1 MCSIRDQVGKE
12 PQLCISRL
20 WNWPCL
26 QAKGRISAEQRCQSW
41 PSCRCGRRCLRSL
54 CWQKHPAKTWGQSAA
69 RAACDWTCT
78 RGHLEE
84 EDSESERV
92 KRQTKNAVKKKVA
105 FLPPLFSSSST
116 FSDRILTFFFFSS
129 CMMTL
134 LLGAAWKEKIWLKI
148 WGEKKKIARVA
159 NYIPQWI
166 HSSAEHTGGSVKTRH
181 LQPILVPL

>member
-12 PQLCISRL
+12 PQLCSPRL

-26 QAKGRISAEQRCQSW
+26 QVKGRISAEQRCQSW

-69 RAACDWTCT
+69 QAACDWTCT

-84 EDSESERV
+84 DGSDSERA
-92 KRQTKNAVKKKVA
+92 KTQTKNAAKKKVA

-116 FSDRILTFFFFSS
+116 FSDKILTFFFFSS

-148 WGEKKKIARVA
+148 SGKIESLTTF
-159 NYIPQWI
+159 
-166 HSSAEHTGGSVKTRH
+166 HSGFTVVQDKQED
-181 LQPILVPL
+181 Q